1 MPETERDRKF
11 LAEALRIIELGE
23 KEGIP
28 FRVIGSLAVR
38 IHSPKFNYL
47 YEGIDRPVTDI
58 DYVTY
63 GKYNSRMTKF
73 FRPLGYEPNRFIMAY
88 YGKRR
93 NIFYS
98 EEKGWQ
104 VDIFFDELDMCHKVD
119 FRGRLELDS
128 PTITLADFLL
138 EKMQI
143 VEINAKDLKDVII
156 AMREH
161 GVGETEHEE
170 INLPYIVNIMSQDW
184 GFYYTFT
191 TNMRKT
197 KAYLE
202 RFNAELPE
210 EALKKDIGLTEE
222 DKADVA
228 GKIDQILEAVEAAP
242 KSSKWKMRAKIGPK
256 VRWYKQVEEVRR

>member
-1 MPETERDRKF
+1 MPESERDRQF
-11 LAEALRIIELGE
+11 VAEVLRLIELGE

-38 IHSPKFNYL
+38 LHSPKYNYL
-47 YEGIDRPVTDI
+47 YEGIERPVTDI
-58 DYVTY
+58 DLVTY
-63 GKYNSRMTKF
+63 GKYSPRMTKF
-73 FRPLGYEPNRFIMAY
+73 FRPLGYEPNRFVMAF
-88 YGKRR
+88 YGRKR

-119 FRGRLELDS
+119 FRGRLELDK

-156 AMREH
+156 MLCEH
-161 GVGETEHEE
+161 GVGDTDHEE
-170 INLPYIVNIMSQDW
+170 VNLPYIAKRLSDDW
-184 GFYYTFT
+184 GFYYTFM
-191 TNMRKT
+191 TNMAKT

-202 RFNAELPE
+202 RFNAELPQ
-210 EALKKDIGLTEE
+210 EAVDKGIALTEQLKAE
-222 DKADVA
+222 VAAKLDKIIQ
-228 GKIDQILEAVEAAP
+228 GVEAAP
-242 KSSKWKMRAKIGPK
+242 KTTAWKLRAKIGPR
-256 VRWYKQVEEVRR
+256 VRWYKPVEEVRR